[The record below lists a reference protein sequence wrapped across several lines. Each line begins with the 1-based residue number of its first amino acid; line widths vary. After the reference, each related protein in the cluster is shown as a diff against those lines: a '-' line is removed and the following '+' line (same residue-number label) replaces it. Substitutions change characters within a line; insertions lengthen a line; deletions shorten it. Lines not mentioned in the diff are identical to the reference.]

1 VCAEVSAAAHLFGI
15 SAAELDKTLVIR
27 TMHIRG
33 QTIEIKMKPS
43 DATDTRDALSKAIYA
58 RLFDWL
64 VTQINKAIL
73 KEDICSSIG
82 VLDIFGFENFKVT
95 RARLTLPVTVQARN
109 GRGLTP
115 LISRSLSLS
124 R

>member
-1 VCAEVSAAAHLFGI
+1 LISAEVAAAAALFGI
-15 SAAELDKTLVIR
+15 NANELNKTLIIR

-43 DATDTRDALSKAIYA
+43 EATDTRDALAKAIYA

-82 VLDIFGFENFKVT
+82 VLDIFGFENFKVRT
-95 RARLTLPVTVQARN
+95 NERALPRTSPYS
-109 GRGLTP
+109 GL
-115 LISRSLSLS
+115 
-124 R
+124 